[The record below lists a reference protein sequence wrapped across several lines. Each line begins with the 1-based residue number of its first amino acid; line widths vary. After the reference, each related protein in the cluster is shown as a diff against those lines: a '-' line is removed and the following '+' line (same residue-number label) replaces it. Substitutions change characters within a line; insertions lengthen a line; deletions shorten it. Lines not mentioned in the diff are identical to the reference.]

1 MTERHPLT
9 VMIVDDHPVVR
20 DGLNA
25 MLSTEADIQVVGEAG
40 TGAEALSLLAKL
52 HPAVVLMDLL
62 LPDIGGAEVIKR
74 VCSARSDTSFIVL
87 TTVAGDE
94 EIYRALEA
102 GARGYLFKDMV
113 RKELI
118 QAIRTVHGGQRYI
131 PAQVGSRIAE
141 NLPRQDLSLREIEV
155 LQLVAGGLRNKQ
167 IAHRLGVSEATVNA
181 HVKHILEKLYASDR
195 THAVT
200 IALRRGIIRL

>member
-1 MTERHPLT
+1 MVTGPAPCRGSIGILHLLLPSCGRAQRASSAICAAIIFLDIRKVVMTETHPVT
-9 VMIVDDHPVVR
+9 VVIVDDHPVVR

-40 TGAEALSLLAKL
+40 TGAEALDLLAKL
-52 HPAVVLMDLL
+52 RPAVVLMDLL

-74 VCSARSDTSFIVL
+74 VCSARSDTNFIVL

-113 RKELI
+113 QERVDPGHTDRS
-118 QAIRTVHGGQRYI
+118 QRTALY
-131 PAQVGSRIAE
+131 SRAG
-141 NLPRQDLSLREIEV
+141 RQP
-155 LQLVAGGLRNKQ
+155 
-167 IAHRLGVSEATVNA
+167 HR
-181 HVKHILEKLYASDR
+181 
-195 THAVT
+195 
-200 IALRRGIIRL
+200 

>member
-1 MTERHPLT
+1 MTERHPVT

-25 MLSTEADIQVVGEAG
+25 MLSTEPDIQVVGEVG

-62 LPDIGGAEVIKR
+62 LPDIGGTEVIRR

-113 RKELI
+113 RRELV

>member
-1 MTERHPLT
+1 MTETHPLT
-9 VMIVDDHPVVR
+9 VVIVDDHPVVR

-25 MLSTEADIQVVGEAG
+25 MLSTEGDIQVVGEAG
-40 TGAEALSLLAKL
+40 TGAEALDLLAKL
-52 HPAVVLMDLL
+52 RPAVVLMDLL

-74 VCSARSDTSFIVL
+74 VCAVRSDTNFIVL

-102 GARGYLFKDMV
+102 GARGYLFKDLV

-118 QAIRTVHGGQRYI
+118 QAIRTVHRGQRYI

-141 NLPRQDLSLREIEV
+141 NLPRTDLSSREIEV
-155 LQLVAGGLRNKQ
+155 LQLVAGGLRNKE
-167 IAHRLGVSEATVNA
+167 IAPKLGVTEATVNA

-195 THAVT
+195 TQAVT

>member
-1 MTERHPLT
+1 MTEKHPIT

-40 TGAEALSLLAKL
+40 TGAEALDLLAKL
-52 HPAVVLMDLL
+52 RPAVVLMDLL
-62 LPDIGGAEVIKR
+62 LGGAEVIKR
-74 VCSARSDTSFIVL
+74 VCSARSDTNFIVL

-113 RKELI
+113 RKELV
-118 QAIRTVHGGQRYI
+118 QAIRTVHGGQRFI

-167 IAHRLGVSEATVNA
+167 IAPKLGITEATVNA